1 MLFLLANCSTHNA
14 YNSKMTSSMF
24 LLQVQAQSEFS
35 EDELLSVVLMK
46 VPFILSFIYYLLP
59 TYTEYST
66 SFPYKIFDPRV
77 TLFCWTYAHCVLSY
91 FPLSPC
97 FPFFTNQMILVG

>member
-1 MLFLLANCSTHNA
+1 ML
-14 YNSKMTSSMF
+14 

-46 VPFILSFIYYLLP
+46 VAFILSFIYYLLP

-66 SFPYKIFDPRV
+66 SFPYKTFDPRV
-77 TLFCWTYAHCVLSY
+77 TLFCWTYAHCILSY
-91 FPLSPC
+91 FLYHLVSLSLQ
-97 FPFFTNQMILVG
+97 TR